1 MLQNILASSI
11 VLIAFILLTVI
22 LFGLLNMRKMKAKKQ
37 YLKELHQ
44 KLKIGQNVV
53 FSGGL
58 YGSITRVGT
67 ETVDVKVKSGTVIEV
82 SRYAI
87 SEIL

>member
-11 VLIAFILLTVI
+11 VMIAFILLTVI
-22 LFGLLNMRKMKAKKQ
+22 IYSLFNFKKLKAKKK
-37 YLKELHQ
+37 YFKELHQ
-44 KLKIGQNVV
+44 ELKIGQNVI

-58 YGSITRVGT
+58 HGSLTRVGT

-87 SEIL
+87 SEII

>member
-11 VLIAFILLTVI
+11 VLIAFILLSAI

-44 KLKIGQNVV
+44 NLKIGQNVI

-58 YGSITRVGT
+58 YGSLTRVGT